1 MSRVALCGPLPV
13 ASLQPW
19 LEVPADRPLPRGSW
33 GTPVA
38 QLARAYLRAGEE
50 LVVVT
55 LSADVTEEVVLRG
68 PLLELRVRPSRQH
81 HRARDGFRAERRHV
95 AAALR
100 SAEVDIAHAHW
111 SYEYALGA
119 LDSRTP
125 TLVTVRDW
133 APTMLRMMPDPYRA
147 VRLLLNLEVL
157 ARARHLTVT
166 SPYMRDRLRRWG
178 RRDVPVIPNALDD
191 DAFVRAD
198 EITTAG
204 RAPMVLAANNGVG
217 RRKNAATLLEA
228 FPAVRRAVPD
238 MRLQLVGDGYEPDG
252 EAARLAGGPLDG
264 VEFAGALDHES
275 LLRRMGEAQ
284 VFVHP
289 SREESFGMVLVEA
302 MSQGTPVVAGRRSGA
317 VPWVLDE
324 GRAGVL
330 TDITDPQ
337 ALAGA
342 LSALL
347 SDAARREAVARAGHA
362 RAWSSFRLS
371 GVVGRYRDCYQ
382 AVLQAARGRRA

>member
-1 MSRVALCGPLPV
+1 MAVEPLR
-13 ASLQPW
+13 PW
-19 LEVPADRPLPRGSW
+19 LDVAADSPLPRGSW

-38 QLARAYLRAGEE
+38 QLAGAYLRAGEA

-68 PLLELRVRPSRQH
+68 PLLELRVRPSRPH

-100 SAEVDIAHAHW
+100 ATDVNVAHAHW

-119 LDSRTP
+119 LDSGVP

-166 SPYMRDRLRRWG
+166 SPYMRDRLARWG
-178 RRDVPVIPNALDD
+178 RRDVAVIPNALDD
-191 DAFVRAD
+191 DTFVSST
-198 EITTAG
+198 EIGAAA
-204 RAPMVLAANNGVG
+204 RRPPLVLAANNGAG
-217 RRKNAATLLEA
+217 RRKNVSTLLAA
-228 FPAVRRAVPD
+228 FPAVRRVVPEA
-238 MRLQLVGDGYEPDG
+238 RLQLVGDGYEPG
-252 EAARLAGGPLDG
+252 GAATRLTDAPLEG
-264 VEFAGALDHES
+264 VEFSGALDHDA
-275 LLRRMGEAQ
+275 LLRQMGGAR

-289 SREESFGMVLVEA
+289 SLEESFGMVLVEA

-317 VPWVLDE
+317 VPWVLD
-324 GRAGVL
+324 GGQAGVL
-330 TDITDPQ
+330 TDVADPE

-342 LSALL
+342 VTGLL
-347 SDAARREAVARAGHA
+347 ADAARADAVGRAGHSH
-362 RAWSSFRLS
+362 AWSAFRLS
-371 GVVGRYRDCYQ
+371 GVVDRYRERYGS
-382 AVLQAARGRRA
+382 VLQASGRG